1 MEQLESNLELICFQ
15 LCAAM
20 FSGCR
25 EYRNSG
31 VKVVTG
37 CTSIPAPES
46 KVGAIFEIC
55 LVFNKLKFQF
65 CSTHKKENTPCILTE
80 NISSKSLN
88 SLRNYRTRSSVHK
101 EALQVIKLFSIHE
114 RSVILF

>member
-55 LVFNKLKFQF
+55 LVFNITKISVLFYTQEGKHSLHIDREHFQ
-65 CSTHKKENTPCILTE
+65 
-80 NISSKSLN
+80 
-88 SLRNYRTRSSVHK
+88 
-101 EALQVIKLFSIHE
+101 QVS
-114 RSVILF
+114 